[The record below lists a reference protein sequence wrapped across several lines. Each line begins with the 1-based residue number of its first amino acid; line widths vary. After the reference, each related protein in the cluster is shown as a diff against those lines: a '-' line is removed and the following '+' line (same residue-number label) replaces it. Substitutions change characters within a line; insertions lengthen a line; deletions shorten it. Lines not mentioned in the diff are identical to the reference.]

1 MCGGGGRSVS
11 SMADEK
17 YEKRKK
23 NYGDLPSLAVGDKV
37 ERTEDGMKDMQ
48 DPNRNKRKKANKKRL
63 EIEMQKESDKQ
74 SYKSG
79 MDRHRS
85 LLKPY

>member
-37 ERTEDGMKDMQ
+37 ERKPASERMKDVKVSKGVMS
-48 DPNRNKRKKANKKRL
+48 A
-63 EIEMQKESDKQ
+63 
-74 SYKSG
+74 
-79 MDRHRS
+79 RS
-85 LLKPY
+85 LLMPFGMGDK